1 MHIPRSEVS
10 LMGVVVSSSFLI
22 WQRFSGIRTAVQHCF
37 CSMALLCAAFLGGHA
52 MPASAQV
59 ELTFGAYADDKP
71 SETVRQYLPF
81 LGFLESRLEQEI
93 NQPVSIRLDIA
104 KGYDES
110 IRDLAEGRVD
120 FARFGPASYVH
131 AMDQNPGIGI
141 IAMESKKGKKRFK
154 GVIAVH
160 KDSDI
165 TQVEELAGRTFAFGD
180 ELSTIGRYLSQSYLL
195 DHGISSQNLRGF
207 SYLGRHDLV
216 GESVGSGRFDAGAL
230 KESTFKSLI
239 SKGVPLRV
247 LASFDNVTKPWLAA
261 SDMDPQIMD
270 AMRRIMLASENEEIV
285 KRVSKNG
292 FLLGSDSD
300 YDIIRR
306 AMQRSKAF

>member
-1 MHIPRSEVS
+1 MRVPYSPVS
-10 LMGVVVSSSFLI
+10 LMGVVA
-22 WQRFSGIRTAVQHCF
+22 RFFSATSNAKGYLASVAVF
-37 CSMALLCAAFLGGHA
+37 CAIMGSTHPTPAAA
-52 MPASAQV
+52 EV

-81 LGFLESRLEQEI
+81 LSFLESRLEQELD
-93 NQPVSIRLDIA
+93 QPVTVRLDIA

-110 IRDLAEGRVD
+110 ISDLAQGRVD

-131 AMDQNPGIGI
+131 AMDLNPGIGI

-165 TQVEELAGRTFAFGD
+165 TRVEDLAGRSFAFGD

-195 DHGISSQNLRGF
+195 DHGIDRKDLESF
-207 SYLGRHDLV
+207 AYLGRHDLV

-261 SDMDPQIMD
+261 SDMDPEIME

-292 FLLGSDSD
+292 FLLGSDND

>member
-1 MHIPRSEVS
+1 MRIPYSQVD
-10 LMGVVVSSSFLI
+10 LMGVVA
-22 WQRFSGIRTAVQHCF
+22 RFFSVTSDAKAILASLATLFAILASTQPTP
-37 CSMALLCAAFLGGHA
+37 AAA
-52 MPASAQV
+52 EV

-81 LGFLESRLEQEI
+81 LSFLESRLEQEL
-93 NQPVSIRLDIA
+93 NQPVTVRLDIA

-110 IRDLAEGRVD
+110 ISDLAQGRVD

-131 AMDQNPGIGI
+131 AMDLNPGIGI

-165 TQVEELAGRTFAFGD
+165 SRVEDLAGHSFAFGD

-195 DHGISSQNLRGF
+195 DHGIGSKDLESF
-207 SYLGRHDLV
+207 AYLGRHDLV

-292 FLLGSDSD
+292 FLLGTDSD

>member
-1 MHIPRSEVS
+1 MRFSRVS
-10 LMGVVVSSSFLI
+10 LMGIVARIFGATSQTKGYVASVSLVCAI
-22 WQRFSGIRTAVQHCF
+22 VG
-37 CSMALLCAAFLGGHA
+37 SMQPTQAAA
-52 MPASAQV
+52 EI

-81 LGFLESRLEQEI
+81 LSFLESRLEQEI
-93 NQPVSIRLDIA
+93 NQPVTVRLDIA

-110 IRDLAEGRVD
+110 ISDLAEGRVD

-131 AMDQNPGIGI
+131 AMDLNPGIGI

-160 KDSDI
+160 KDSEI
-165 TQVEELAGRTFAFGD
+165 TRVEQLAGRSFAFGD
-180 ELSTIGRYLSQSYLL
+180 ELSTIGRYLSQSFLL
-195 DHGISSQNLRGF
+195 DHRISSSDLESF
-207 SYLGRHDLV
+207 AYLGRHDLV
-216 GESVGSGRFDAGAL
+216 GEAVGSGRFDAGTL

-239 SKGVPLRV
+239 AKGVPLRV
-247 LASFDNVTKPWLAA
+247 LASFENVTKPWLAA
-261 SDMDPQIMD
+261 SDMDPDIME

-292 FLLGSDSD
+292 FLLGADKD
-300 YDIIRR
+300 YDIIRT
-306 AMQRSKAF
+306 AMQRSRAF

>member
-1 MHIPRSEVS
+1 MHVPSSEVS
-10 LMGVVVSSSFLI
+10 LMGVLVSSSFRVVAQLSPAANKV
-22 WQRFSGIRTAVQHCF
+22 RRCAVMF
-37 CSMALLCAAFLGGHA
+37 VFALAAYA
-52 MPASAQV
+52 MPAAAQI

-81 LGFLESRLEQEI
+81 LGFLESQLEQEI

-104 KGYDES
+104 KGYEES
-110 IRDLAEGRVD
+110 ITDLAEGRVD

-131 AMDQNPGIGI
+131 AMDQNPDIGI

-165 TQVEELAGRTFAFGD
+165 ARVEDLAGRTFAFGD

-195 DHGISSQNLRGF
+195 DHGIGSNNLRGF
-207 SYLGRHDLV
+207 AYLGRHDLV

-247 LASFDNVTKPWLAA
+247 LASFENVTKPWLAA
-261 SDMDPQIMD
+261 SDMDPEVVD

-292 FLLGSDSD
+292 FLLGTDRD